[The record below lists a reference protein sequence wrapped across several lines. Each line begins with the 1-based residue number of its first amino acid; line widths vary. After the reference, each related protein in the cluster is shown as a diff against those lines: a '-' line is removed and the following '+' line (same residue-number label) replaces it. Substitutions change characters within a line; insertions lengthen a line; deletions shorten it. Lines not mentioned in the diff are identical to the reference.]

1 MRRLVEK
8 KNKSALYTGLA
19 MLIAAAG
26 VVVLEYFGVID
37 FAPDFGKDAEVK
49 STSTIQPL
57 KTNKPVN

>member
-1 MRRLVEK
+1 MSRLVGK
-8 KNKSALYTGLA
+8 KSNSVLYTGLA

-26 VVVLEYFGVID
+26 IVALEYFGVID

-49 STSTIQPL
+49 STSTIQPI